1 MSRTL
6 LLAAVIALSPAIVF
20 AQGATPTAPKSP
32 AVTAESPKAPAVKAD
47 EPKSPAVKA
56 DESKAPAVT
65 TTEKSSAVSAP
76 AATVAGDKAGAP
88 AKAVKAVHRVKKGT
102 TATKAASKPA
112 KDEVK
117 PA

>member
-47 EPKSPAVKA
+47 EPKSPAVTATAPKSPAVKA

-76 AATVAGDKAGAP
+76 AATVAGDKAAAP

-102 TATKAASKPA
+102 TATKA
-112 KDEVK
+112 
-117 PA
+117 